1 MDARELSVPGCLEIT
16 PTVHADPRGLF
27 LEWFRA
33 DLLAAFT
40 GRRFS
45 VAQANHSISR
55 RGTLRGVHYALVP
68 PGQAKYVYCPRGAV
82 LDVVVDLRVGSPT
95 YGVSDAVRLDDVD
108 RSAVYIPEGIGH
120 AFMAL
125 EDDSAL
131 TYLCSSVYD
140 PSRERTVQALDPD
153 LALPWPTDIEP
164 VLSDRD
170 LAAVTAAQA
179 AQEGGLPTWEAAQA
193 EYAAAGVVER
203 APGTDPS

>member
-1 MDARELSVPGCLEIT
+1 MDVRELSVPGCVEIA
-16 PTVHADPRGLF
+16 PAVHADPRGLF

-33 DLLAAFT
+33 DRLAVVLGRPFT
-40 GRRFS
+40 

-82 LDVVVDLRVGSPT
+82 LDVVVDLRLGSPT
-95 YGVSDAVRLDDVD
+95 YGVSDSARLDDVD
-108 RSAVYIPEGIGH
+108 RRAVYIPEGVGH

-131 TYLCSSVYD
+131 TYLCSTAYD
-140 PSRERTVQALDPD
+140 PSRERAVHPLDPVLD
-153 LALPWPTDIEP
+153 LPWPEDIEH

-170 LAAVTAAQA
+170 RAAPGLEQAAAAVM
-179 AQEGGLPTWEAAQA
+179 LPTWESCQVR
-193 EYAAAGVVER
+193 YALDRLPTGE
-203 APGTDPS
+203 PG